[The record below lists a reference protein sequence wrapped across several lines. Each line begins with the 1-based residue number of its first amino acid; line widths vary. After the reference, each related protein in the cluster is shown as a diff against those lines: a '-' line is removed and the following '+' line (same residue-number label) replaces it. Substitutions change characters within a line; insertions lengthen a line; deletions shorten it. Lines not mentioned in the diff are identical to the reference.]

1 MSLGLFAGAS
11 SGSLLNDNGSAMPG
25 FTFEKISP
33 PDRRKPAVAPATNE
47 RPRGRVV
54 RMLERFVEMRVRR
67 RLNRGTG
74 VSKRRELPRNDI

>member
-33 PDRRKPAVAPATNE
+33 PDPRKPAVSPATNE
-47 RPRGRVV
+47 RPRGPVV
-54 RMLERFVEMRVRR
+54 RMLERFVEMR
-67 RLNRGTG
+67 T
-74 VSKRRELPRNDI
+74 KRKLRVGNAGKNKD